1 MRTKHWKIVATLP
14 LLVVGITILSTPASS
29 GEEELYGTWKLTRM
43 QRKIVDTGQTLD
55 AFGPNPRGFIMYG
68 QAGRM
73 MVLIAMS
80 NRPKPES
87 IEQMTDQQRADLL
100 RSMVAYTGTYKY
112 DGKSVEHHVD
122 VAWNEVWAGTLLRLN
137 AIRNGDRLTYT
148 TAPIP
153 FAGDGKISVTT
164 LIWERLN

>member
-1 MRTKHWKIVATLP
+1 MRNAP
-14 LLVVGITILSTPASS
+14 LVLAISMLSTPAFSA
-29 GEEELYGTWKLTRM
+29 EEELQGTWKLASM

-55 AFGPNPRGFIMYG
+55 AFGSNPRGFLMYG

-73 MVLIAMS
+73 IVLIATS
-80 NRPKPES
+80 DRPKPES
-87 IEQMTDQQRADLL
+87 IEKMTDQQRTDLF
-100 RSMVAYTGTYKY
+100 RSMVAYTGTYKF

-122 VAWNEVWAGTLLRLN
+122 VSWNEVWAGTSLKLDAVRS
-137 AIRNGDRLTYT
+137 GDRLTYT

-153 FAGDGKISVTT
+153 FAGDGKISITT

>member
-1 MRTKHWKIVATLP
+1 MRNVP
-14 LLVVGITILSTPASS
+14 LVLAIAMLSTPAFG
-29 GEEELYGTWKLTRM
+29 GEEELYGTWKLASM

-87 IEQMTDQQRADLL
+87 IEKMTDQQRAELL
-100 RSMVAYTGTYKY
+100 RSMVAYTGTYKF
-112 DGKSVEHHVD
+112 DGKSVEHHID
-122 VAWNEVWAGTLLRLN
+122 VSWNEVWAGTLLKLD
-137 AIRNGDRLTYT
+137 AARNGDRLTYT

-153 FAGDGKISVTT
+153 FAGDGKISITT